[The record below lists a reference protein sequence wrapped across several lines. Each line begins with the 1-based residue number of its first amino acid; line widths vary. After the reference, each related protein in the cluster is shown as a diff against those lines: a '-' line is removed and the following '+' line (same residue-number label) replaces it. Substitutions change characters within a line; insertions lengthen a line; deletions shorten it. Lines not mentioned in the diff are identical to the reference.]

1 MRYDA
6 SELFTLCEDDGTQ
19 VEGERNW
26 ALCWA
31 LVQALCWALVQC
43 TRRLAVRWMAR

>member
-6 SELFTLCEDDGTQ
+6 SELFKLCEDDGTR
-19 VEGERNW
+19 VVGERSW
-26 ALCWA
+26 AL
-31 LVQALCWALVQC
+31 LQALCWALVQC